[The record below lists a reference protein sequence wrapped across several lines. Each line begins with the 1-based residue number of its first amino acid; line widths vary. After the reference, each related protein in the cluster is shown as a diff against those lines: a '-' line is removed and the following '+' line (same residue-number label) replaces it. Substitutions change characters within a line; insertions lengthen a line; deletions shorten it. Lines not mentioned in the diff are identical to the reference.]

1 MLQSE
6 KFILAQ
12 LNAMIE
18 TKEREGI
25 KTGTLKV
32 NQAALLFI
40 LIKYKTDTFRG
51 FKLSCEK

>member
-32 NQAALLFI
+32 NQAAILFV
-40 LIKYKTDTFRG
+40 LSKYKTDTFRG

>member
-6 KFILAQ
+6 KLILAQ

-18 TKEREGI
+18 NKEREGI

-40 LIKYKTDTFRG
+40 LSKYKTDTFRG